1 MSEIMHDKITVRGQE
16 VIASG
21 HVSLGNIVRYFET
34 LRWGMLTRPG
44 ALLEGK
50 VERLVAR
57 AQTIDCASPPAHPC
71 TLDVETWLARVGRS
85 SLDFGHRV
93 RREEDGAEVA
103 RGRITIVHV
112 NDSGPIPLDPA
123 LADAVV
129 ERAAPDHP
137 RDIVEAGGDVFSRRW
152 VVRHSD
158 QDRFLHM
165 NQAGYFDAVEDT
177 LQLAAL
183 RGHAAGSGLTPRSI
197 SVSYDREVHA
207 GTELEMRLWKVSE
220 TDRVLELF
228 AVGDETPISRL
239 RATVR

>member
-1 MSEIMHDKITVRGQE
+1 MGDIMSDKITIRGQE
-16 VIASG
+16 VIATG
-21 HVSLGNIVRYFET
+21 FVSLGNIAGYFET

-44 ALLEGK
+44 ALLEGR

-57 AQTIDCASPPAHPC
+57 AQTIDCVTPPTHPS
-71 TLDVETWLARVGRS
+71 TLEVETWLARVGRS

-93 RREEDGAEVA
+93 VRAEDGVEVA
-103 RGRITIVHV
+103 TGRITIVHV
-112 NDSGPIPLDPA
+112 NDSGPIPFDPA

-129 ERAAPDHP
+129 ERPAPEHP
-137 RDIVEAGGDVFSRRW
+137 RDLPAPADEVFSRSW

-165 NQAGYFDAVEDT
+165 NQARYFDAVEDT

-183 RGHAAGSGLTPRSI
+183 RGHEAGSEATPRSI

-207 GTELEMRLWKVSE
+207 GTELEMRLWKASE
-220 TDRVLELF
+220 TERVLSLF
-228 AVGDETPISRL
+228 AVGDEAPISRL
-239 RATVR
+239 HARLR